1 MVTTGQLLT
10 FAPFRLDPVNAQL
23 WREEELVPLR
33 PKPFAVLRYLVEN
46 PGRLVTKEELN
57 KAVWP
62 GTYVGESS
70 LKGYIRDLREVLADD
85 PVTPRFIETVARR
98 GYRFIA
104 PVTTT
109 PPVSSVKF
117 QVSSSLPFPAPS
129 PQNLTPN
136 FVGRE
141 HELAQLQGWLGQA
154 LQGKRHLLNQ
164 VFCFLTFFAFIFR
177 KETKQKGGLL

>member
-1 MVTTGQLLT
+1 MTTSQILT
-10 FAPFRLDPVNAQL
+10 FAPFRLDPLNARL

-46 PGRLVTKEELN
+46 PGRLVTKEEMN
-57 KAVWP
+57 KAVWS

-70 LKGYIRDLREVLADD
+70 LKGYIRALRDVLADD
-85 PVTPRFIETVARR
+85 PETPRFIETVARR

-104 PVTTT
+104 PVTAT
-109 PPVSSVKF
+109 PPVSSFKF
-117 QVSSSLPFPAPS
+117 QVSSSLPFPTPS

-141 HELAQLQGWLGQA
+141 QELAQL
-154 LQGKRHLLNQ
+154 
-164 VFCFLTFFAFIFR
+164 
-177 KETKQKGGLL
+177 

>member
-1 MVTTGQLLT
+1 MTTGQLLT

-70 LKGYIRDLREVLADD
+70 LKGYIRDLREVFADD
-85 PVTPRFIETVARR
+85 PETP
-98 GYRFIA
+98 RFIA

-136 FVGRE
+136 FFGRE

-154 LQGKRHLLNQ
+154 LQGKRHLLN
-164 VFCFLTFFAFIFR
+164 
-177 KETKQKGGLL
+177 